1 MAINNS
7 ILDNLK
13 RTVEQLQSSVNK
25 SIKESINKNKRSV
38 RKLQTQDQMFK
49 GLTNKGLDIK
59 PAYAESTIKIKRKK
73 GQILGR
79 VTLRDTGDF
88 YAGIEIIA
96 GNNAVIIIAGAAPS
110 YGIYVIDKYDDVLGL
125 TNENWSVFISRFTIP
140 TIKKNFDDIIAKS

>member
-1 MAINNS
+1 MAVNNS
-7 ILDNLK
+7 ILNKLG

-49 GLTNKGLDIK
+49 GLTNQGLDIK

-96 GNNAVIIIAGAAPS
+96 GNNAVIIIAGATPS

-125 TNENWSVFISRFTIP
+125 TNENWSVFISRFTMPI
-140 TIKKNFDDIIAKS
+140 IKKNFDDIIAKS

>member
-7 ILDNLK
+7 ILDDLK

-96 GNNAVIIIAGAAPS
+96 GNNAVIIIAGATPS
-110 YGIYVIDKYDDVLGL
+110 YGIYVIDKYDNVLGL
-125 TNENWSVFISRFTIP
+125 TNENWSVFILRFTIP

>member
-1 MAINNS
+1 MAVNNS
-7 ILDNLK
+7 ILKKLG

-38 RKLQTQDQMFK
+38 RKLQTKDQMFK
-49 GLTNKGLDIK
+49 GLTNQGLDIK

-96 GNNAVIIIAGAAPS
+96 GNNAVIIIAGATPS

-125 TNENWSVFISRFTIP
+125 TNENWSVFISRFTRPI
-140 TIKKNFDDIIAKS
+140 IKKNFDDIIAKS

>member
-7 ILDNLK
+7 ILDNLT
-13 RTVEQLQSSVNK
+13 RTVEQLQSSVNN

-49 GLTNKGLDIK
+49 GLTNQGLDIK

-96 GNNAVIIIAGAAPS
+96 GNNAVIIIAGATPS
-110 YGIYVIDKYDDVLGL
+110 YGIYVIDKYDNVLGL
-125 TNENWSVFISRFTIP
+125 TNENWSVFISRFTMPI
-140 TIKKNFDDIIAKS
+140 IKKNFDDIIAKS

>member
-1 MAINNS
+1 MAVNNS
-7 ILDNLK
+7 ILKKLG

-49 GLTNKGLDIK
+49 GLTNQGLDIK

-96 GNNAVIIIAGAAPS
+96 GNNAVIIIAGATPS

-125 TNENWSVFISRFTIP
+125 TNENWSVFISRFTRPI
-140 TIKKNFDDIIAKS
+140 IKKNFDDIIAKS

>member
-7 ILDNLK
+7 ILKKLG

-49 GLTNKGLDIK
+49 GLTNQGLDIK

-96 GNNAVIIIAGAAPS
+96 GNNAVIIIAGATPS

-125 TNENWSVFISRFTIP
+125 TNENWSVFISRFTRPI
-140 TIKKNFDDIIAKS
+140 IKKNFDDIIAKS

>member
-1 MAINNS
+1 MAVNNS
-7 ILDNLK
+7 ILKKLG

-49 GLTNKGLDIK
+49 GLTNQGLDIK

-96 GNNAVIIIAGAAPS
+96 GNNAVIIIAGATPS

-125 TNENWSVFISRFTIP
+125 TNENWSVFISRFTMPI
-140 TIKKNFDDIIAKS
+140 IKKNFDDIIAKS